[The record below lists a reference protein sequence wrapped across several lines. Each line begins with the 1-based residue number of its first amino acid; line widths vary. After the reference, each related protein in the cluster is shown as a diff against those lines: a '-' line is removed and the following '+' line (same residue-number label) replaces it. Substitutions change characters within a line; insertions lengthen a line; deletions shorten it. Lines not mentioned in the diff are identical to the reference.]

1 MYTHVNKATETFLAK
16 LKKRPDVMGVI
27 LFGSWARGNN
37 RPDSDVDLVVILK
50 VGHQRAVETHDG
62 QQFEIIYTTARSAF
76 DYWESHRDDAAGPWS
91 VAKILF
97 DRDGTVER
105 LRADVQRF
113 LQDGKKEI
121 NALHLEQLRFDYDD
135 EIRYARA
142 IAAEDPTTAHLTLA
156 NKVFALTGTFFD
168 VRQEWTPPPKQ
179 RLAVIGD
186 LSPDLYA
193 LLCAFYEQPGL
204 QEKIDIGQ
212 RMLPLVFPNK

>member
-1 MYTHVNKATETFLAK
+1 MHTHINKATEIFLEK
-16 LKKRPDVMGVI
+16 LKQRPDVLGVI

-37 RPDSDVDLVVILK
+37 RPEGDVDLVVILED
-50 VGHQRAVETHDG
+50 GYQRAVEVHEG
-62 QQFEIIYTTARSAF
+62 QPFEIIYTTAKLALE
-76 DYWESHRDDAAGPWS
+76 YWQSHKDDAAGLWS

-121 NALHLEQLRFDYDD
+121 NARHLEQLRFDYDD

-179 RLAVIGD
+179 RLAVIRD

-193 LLCAFYEQPGL
+193 LLCAFYQEAGL
-204 QEKIDIGQ
+204 EEKIDIAE

>member
-1 MYTHVNKATETFLAK
+1 M
-16 LKKRPDVMGVI
+16 
-27 LFGSWARGNN
+27 
-37 RPDSDVDLVVILK
+37 
-50 VGHQRAVETHDG
+50 
-62 QQFEIIYTTARSAF
+62 
-76 DYWESHRDDAAGPWS
+76 
-91 VAKILF
+91 
-97 DRDGTVER
+97 
-105 LRADVQRF
+105 QRF

-142 IAAEDPTTAHLTLA
+142 IAAEDPTSARLTLT

-179 RLAVIGD
+179 RLAVIRD

-193 LLCAFYEQPGL
+193 VLCAFYQEAGL
-204 QEKIDIGQ
+204 QEKIDIAE